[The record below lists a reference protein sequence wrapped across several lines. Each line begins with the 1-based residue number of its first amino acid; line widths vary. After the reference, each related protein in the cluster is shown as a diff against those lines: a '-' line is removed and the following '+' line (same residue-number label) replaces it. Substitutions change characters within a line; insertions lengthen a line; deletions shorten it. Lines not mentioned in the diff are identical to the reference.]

1 MDLEKL
7 DELEKKINQVALLL
21 EKIDFKNERI
31 YEKKCIELLTYNG
44 DLANEYRKIKKWKKT
59 KLK

>member
-21 EKIDFKNERI
+21 KKMDFNNEKF
-31 YEKKCIELLTYNG
+31 YEKKCIALIKK
-44 DLANEYRKIKKWKKT
+44 RKKWKINE
-59 KLK
+59 

>member
-44 DLANEYRKIKKWKKT
+44 DLANEYRKIKKPN
-59 KLK
+59 